1 MNSHFSTSISI
12 FNSHMRLDE
21 LDWGKLEIELHKSPR
36 DKKEASTKEGRR
48 LCCVKCGEPITH
60 EDQRIAI
67 QSSHRHTFTN
77 PHGLVFQ
84 IGCFSDAPG
93 CAQIGKTTQEW
104 TWFSGYA
111 WQVAL
116 CRSCGIHLGWR
127 YRSSDGDGFHGLILD
142 RLVADKT
149 H

>member
-1 MNSHFSTSISI
+1 MDSHPIFTS
-12 FNSHMRLDE
+12 FPVRLDE
-21 LDWGKLEIELHKSPR
+21 LDWKKLEIELHKAPADEKQSLS
-36 DKKEASTKEGRR
+36 KEERR
-48 LCCVKCGEPITH
+48 LCCVHCGKPITH

-67 QSSHRHTFTN
+67 SSSHRHRFIN

-84 IGCFSDAPG
+84 IGCFASAPG
-93 CAQIGKTTQEW
+93 CAQVGAATEEW

-127 YRSSDGDGFHGLILD
+127 YRNSSGNGFYGLILD
-142 RLVADKT
+142 RLVSDKT

>member
-1 MNSHFSTSISI
+1 MNGYFSINPMHF
-12 FNSHMRLDE
+12 DK
-21 LDWGKLEIELHKSPR
+21 LDWGAVEIELNKSLA
-36 DKKEASTKEGRR
+36 DKKDSSLKEGRR
-48 LCCVKCGEPITH
+48 LYCIHCGKPITE

-67 QSSHRHTFTN
+67 RSSHRHRFTN
-77 PHGLVFQ
+77 PHGLIFV
-84 IGCFSDAPG
+84 IGCFASAPG
-93 CAQIGKTTQEW
+93 CAQVGVATEEW

-116 CRSCGIHLGWR
+116 CRSCGVHLGWR
-127 YRSSDGDGFHGLILD
+127 YRSGSGDGFYGLILD

>member
-1 MNSHFSTSISI
+1 MDSHLPISPI
-12 FNSHMRLDE
+12 RLDE
-21 LDWGKLEIELHKSPR
+21 LDWGKIEIQLDKSLA
-36 DKKEASTKEGRR
+36 DKKALSSKEGRR
-48 LCCVKCGEPITH
+48 LCCVHCGKPITD
-60 EDQRIAI
+60 EDQRII
-67 QSSHRHTFTN
+67 IRSSHRHRFSN
-77 PHGLVFQ
+77 PHGLIFQ
-84 IGCFSDAPG
+84 IGCFAAAPG
-93 CAQIGKTTQEW
+93 CAQVGAATEEW

-127 YRSSDGDGFHGLILD
+127 YRDASGDGFYGLILD